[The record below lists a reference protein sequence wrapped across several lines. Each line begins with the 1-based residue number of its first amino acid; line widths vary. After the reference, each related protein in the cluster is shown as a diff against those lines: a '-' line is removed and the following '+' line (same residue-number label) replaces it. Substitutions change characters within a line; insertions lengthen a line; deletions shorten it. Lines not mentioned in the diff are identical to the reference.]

1 MPLDPSAPS
10 EVPRSPRS
18 AKEDFNALL
27 GRTLGVVDAAQK
39 QADEGVQA
47 FVAGE
52 TEDLHEIMIQLEQA
66 QVGLQLMIE
75 IRNRIVETYQ
85 ELMRMPL

>member
-1 MPLDPSAPS
+1 VRPAEPG
-10 EVPRSPRS
+10 RTG
-18 AKEDFNALL
+18 DFSGLL
-27 GRTLGVVDAAQK
+27 ARTLGAVDAAQK